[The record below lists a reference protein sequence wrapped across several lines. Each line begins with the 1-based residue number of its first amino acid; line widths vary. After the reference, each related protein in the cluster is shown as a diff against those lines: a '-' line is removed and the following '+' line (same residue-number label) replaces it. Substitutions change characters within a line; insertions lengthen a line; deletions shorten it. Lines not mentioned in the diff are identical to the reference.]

1 MPRDGASATD
11 APACKRPRG
20 RERVFVFLLLLPTPA
35 LYHIPPAPISHSAS
49 NQVSRRARTSPCTV
63 SVSGH
68 SSLLRWRPSSAL
80 ILGLS
85 RDMSVPALR
94 SHNQHTAAVS
104 RALDPP
110 ARPSLAPIACGDRA
124 ARSPPQL
131 RRGRPAAAP
140 TPHCGPRPVHTRGLP
155 PATRA
160 SVFPRPPA
168 HERPLLPRFARAS
181 SVSIHTCSRR
191 SDLWTLIDSRGRRAD
206 ETWLL
211 RHVSSLLSATLV
223 VYYAY
228 YDMGAGRE
236 WFDSPLQQDEP
247 VIFSHPRYNM
257 GLHCR
262 GPLQQHD
269 GCMYGR

>member
-1 MPRDGASATD
+1 MSLMPRDGGSATD

-20 RERVFVFLLLLPTPA
+20 RERVFVLFLLLPRPA
-35 LYHIPPAPISHSAS
+35 LYHNPPAHVSHSAS
-49 NQVSRRARTSPCTV
+49 NRVSRRARTSPCTV
-63 SVSGH
+63 SVSGR

-168 HERPLLPRFARAS
+168 HERPLLPRFVRL
-181 SVSIHTCSRR
+181 VHSIHTCSRA
-191 SDLWTLIDSRGRRAD
+191 SDLWTSLRGRDPAVATLPLRR
-206 ETWLL
+206 LL
-211 RHVSSLLSATLV
+211 RCPYPLFLS
-223 VYYAY
+223 
-228 YDMGAGRE
+228 
-236 WFDSPLQQDEP
+236 
-247 VIFSHPRYNM
+247 
-257 GLHCR
+257 
-262 GPLQQHD
+262 
-269 GCMYGR
+269 